1 MLEIILFIIIIILF
15 VTLVFQASII
25 RDLKEENKAI
35 GETLDNE
42 IKDYDDLQAEN
53 LHLYQQLKEYQEE
66 VEKKAAKKSTAK
78 KSTAKKE
85 TTTKKEVTT
94 TKKTTKK

>member
-1 MLEIILFIIIIILF
+1 MISIFLFIFVLILI
-15 VTLVFQASII
+15 TACVFQEATN
-25 RDLKEENKAI
+25 RMLKKENKALE
-35 GETLDNE
+35 ETLDNE